1 MGFDETRECACLPA
15 SDTLPAINNRLGTL
29 IAVLLGRVKAPR
41 CQSKIRPDDSTLPY
55 RPRMRSMESIHVS
68 DMTTEQLRSLVDE
81 AAEGEPE
88 LHTIKYPTRE
98 AWTPPR

>member
-1 MGFDETRECACLPA
+1 
-15 SDTLPAINNRLGTL
+15 
-29 IAVLLGRVKAPR
+29 
-41 CQSKIRPDDSTLPY
+41 
-55 RPRMRSMESIHVS
+55 MESIHVS